1 MPVAPQGKSAVQLD
15 QELRRQKEAL
25 TKQSNLALRNSLVS
39 GILGETAKTA
49 GVEFVQRTME
59 EKMPTAEESLMA
71 TRRDYAAAEAD
82 WLGLGRAEED
92 ERDRERIA
100 GYRQTGDP
108 YAVAGWLSPE
118 DRRVFDKQEELFGHV
133 RQKEHRVSELQKK
146 ITKID
151 WQLDEINPAGP
162 ADGGAGMIAGNP
174 EHARLWEQRMAL
186 EEQLADARG
195 EYETIQGMVEAG
207 KIPEKRAEMLNRAIE
222 KQEKLA
228 AEKAKR
234 RGQRFRMP
242 RSGEQI
248 QTPLGQRGKSRPPA
262 RRGGGAKAPQ
272 GRIPARLLSPWMK
285 AEETMNDLKGRG
297 ASDPAARRNHA
308 NAVMRIARWVKDQ
321 GGEFALSSGEKNK
334 FAKVMASNHIT
345 PSDAAKIR
353 DYLAGAS
360 SDPAEARS
368 QVALRNVLGTGPEA
382 TTSGEALGILAR
394 LSPPGFNPGDLL
406 APSPALTMAKIRRF
420 LDGAV
425 NRGALA
431 QEEVNGHMKTIT
443 LEFQDALRKEGYDEK
458 SLFEMLAGGR

>member
-1 MPVAPQGKSAVQLD
+1 MPVVPKGKSAVQLD

-25 TKQSNLALRNSLVS
+25 TKQSNLALRNSLIT

-71 TRRDYAAAEAD
+71 SKRDYAADEAA

-92 ERDRERIA
+92 KRDRERIA

-108 YAVAGWLSPE
+108 YAVSGWLSPK
-118 DRRVFDKQEELFGHV
+118 DKGVFDKQEELYGHV
-133 RQKEHRVSELQKK
+133 RARENEVSELQNK

-151 WQLDEINPAGP
+151 WQLDEMIEGGDAGSEEYRRLFEQQMTLE
-162 ADGGAGMIAGNP
+162 GRKSGA
-174 EHARLWEQRMAL
+174 
-186 EEQLADARG
+186 LAENERF
-195 EYETIQGMVEAG
+195 QGMLKTG
-207 KIPEKRAEMLNRAIE
+207 KIPEKRAKMFDRAIKE
-222 KQEKLA
+222 REKLA
-228 AEKAKR
+228 AKFQKR
-234 RGQRFRMP
+234 QEERFRMARP
-242 RSGEQI
+242 GEQI

-360 SDPAEARS
+360 SDPGQARS
-368 QVALRNVLGTGPEA
+368 QVALRNVLGSGPEA
-382 TTSGEALGILAR
+382 TTSGLSYGIITGLA
-394 LSPPGFNPGDLL
+394 PPGFDPGDLL
-406 APSPALTMAKIRRF
+406 APSPAQTMAKIRQF

-425 NRGALA
+425 NRGAITPA
-431 QEEVNGHMKTIT
+431 ERNGHMKKIT
-443 LEFQDALRKEGYDEK
+443 LEFQDALRKEGYEENV
-458 SLFEMLAGGR
+458 LLQMLAGGK